1 MDIRRYWEAFCDY
14 WRTVGR
20 EYAQDFRRLD
30 AASRTT
36 AVGVVFLGVIG
47 GLTPLGAMVVLFRL
61 VDAVTGARAV
71 RVMTSDLHQG
81 LLTLLA
87 VWATAVVAWTLTR
100 WLQGL
105 TRKIADRTAL
115 TVFMA
120 SVLVALFLVAPFRT
134 VLIVIA
140 HAALHP
146 WRRNR
151 RVVAACVAVHGLLA
165 WWIASTVTTYLLA
178 RAITVG
184 SYVLFLGAIFGAL
197 TVTVL
202 HAARRD

>member
-1 MDIRRYWEAFCDY
+1 M
-14 WRTVGR
+14 
-20 EYAQDFRRLD
+20 D

-36 AVGVVFLGVIG
+36 AVGVVFLGVIR
-47 GLTPLGAMVVLFRL
+47 GLTPLAAMVVLFRL

-71 RVMTSDLHQG
+71 RVMTSDLHKG
-81 LLTLLA
+81 LLMLVV
-87 VWATAVVAWTLTR
+87 VWAIAIVAWSLSY

-105 TRKIADRTAL
+105 VQRIGDRTAL
-115 TVFMA
+115 GVFLA
-120 SVLVALFLVAPFRT
+120 SVLVTLFLIAPFRT
-134 VLIVIA
+134 ALIVLA

-146 WRRNR
+146 WRHDR
-151 RVVAACVAVHGLLA
+151 RVVAACVAAHALLA

-197 TVTVL
+197 TVTVF
-202 HAARRD
+202 HAVRRNEV